1 MESRGRVG
9 RGRLLAAVAELG
21 FTSLGGWISYS
32 HDALVE
38 KRRWMSHQEYLEG
51 AAISNAVPGP
61 SFTNFTIYATY
72 RLGGWASVLIGLALV
87 LLPGS
92 AAMLGLSAWYEWHGP
107 GVAHDP
113 LVSAGLNGLGAA
125 AAAFTVVTPLRL
137 LRSGAIGRRGLLVA
151 AVGFVAMGLMSL
163 SLLVVVPPL
172 VLLALWLEWPRGRT
186 GVGDG
191 AAGAPATGVASVGG
205 VAPAACAAPP
215 DVPRGDA
222 AQDGQTP
229 A

>member
-1 MESRGRVG
+1 MESRTRVG
-9 RGRLLAAVAELG
+9 RGRLLAAIAELG
-21 FTSLGGWISYS
+21 LTSLGGWISYF

-38 KRRWMSHQEYLEG
+38 KRGWMSHQEYLEG

-87 LLPGS
+87 LLPGA
-92 AAMLGLSAWYEWHGP
+92 AAMLGLTVWYDWRGP

-113 LVSAGLNGLGAA
+113 LISAGLKGLGAA
-125 AAAFTVVTPLRL
+125 AAAFTVVTPFRL
-137 LRSGAIGRRGLLVA
+137 LRSGAVGRRGLLIA
-151 AVGFVAMGLMSL
+151 AIGFVAMGLLSL

-172 VLLALWLEWPRGRT
+172 VALAIWLEWPRS
-186 GVGDG
+186 
-191 AAGAPATGVASVGG
+191 AAASVT
-205 VAPAACAAPP
+205 PA
-215 DVPRGDA
+215 DTV
-222 AQDGQTP
+222 QDGQTP